1 MNGMFDALEFVE
13 YIRRRWLTF
22 AIASGVALGI
32 ALTAS
37 LTLPKRYTATA
48 SLIVQAPGGNDPRAS
63 TAVSP
68 VYLESLKS
76 YVSVASS
83 DKLFAQALTAL
94 HVSEGTDRA
103 SVSSLKK
110 RVLKVTKPANT
121 AILEISATLADPR
134 KAQAVAQFIAERTVE
149 LSRSLD
155 SRSSNDLSG
164 EFRSQLNAAL
174 LRYTKAKEARAAY
187 VAGQPIEDLENEVDE
202 NTRLRFDL
210 ERDLLTARTDLA
222 EYSAQGTSENP
233 GGYAA
238 QIASAKAR
246 IASIENQ
253 VRELRGAVAEKA
265 GQLDQRKFRRDA
277 LESEERSAE
286 AAWESAQTRMNEMLS
301 SAEFHGERL
310 QIVDPGIVPDQ
321 PSSPNIVLNLAAAL
335 IFSLAGSL
343 IWLLIRFSHAR
354 LADARAAQ
362 AFRVRALR

>member
-13 YIRRRWLTF
+13 YIRRRWLTI
-22 AIASGVALGI
+22 AIACGVALGI
-32 ALTAS
+32 AFAVS
-37 LTLPKRYTATA
+37 LTLPKLYTATA
-48 SLIVQAPGGNDPRAS
+48 SLIVQAPGENDPRAS

-76 YVSVASS
+76 YASLASS
-83 DKLFAQALTAL
+83 DTLFARALSAL
-94 HVSEGTDRA
+94 HVSEGPDRA
-103 SVSSLKK
+103 SFSSVKN

-121 AILEISATLADPR
+121 AIIEISVTLSNPR

-155 SRSSNDLSG
+155 DRSSNDLTA

-187 VAGQPIEDLENEVDE
+187 VAAQPIEDLENEVDE
-202 NTRLRFDL
+202 NTRLRFGL

-222 EYSAQGTSENP
+222 EYGSHSPADNLT
-233 GGYAA
+233 A

-246 IASIENQ
+246 IAALESQ
-253 VRELRGAVAEKA
+253 LRELSEALALKS
-265 GQLDQRKFRRDA
+265 GQLDERKFRRDA
-277 LESEERSAE
+277 LESDERSAE
-286 AAWESAQTRMNEMLS
+286 AAWETAEARMNEMLS
-301 SAEFHGERL
+301 SAQFHGERL
-310 QIVDPGIVPDQ
+310 QIVDTGVVPDQ
-321 PSSPNIVLNLAAAL
+321 PSSPNTSLNLAGAL

-343 IWLLIRFSHAR
+343 IWLVIRFSQAR